1 MERLRHK
8 NTEQVILILL
18 DSKNRLIH
26 DKVLSLGTVNAS
38 LISPREILIYALREE
53 AGGIMLL
60 HNHPSGDPTPSKQDI
75 IMTRRIKEVSDLI
88 DIPLIDHIVIGDK
101 RYTSFK
107 QKGLL

>member
-1 MERLRHK
+1 M
-8 NTEQVILILL
+8 
-18 DSKNRLIH
+18 
-26 DKVLSLGTVNAS
+26 LGSDFGGGVPGHTVTDAVCFNQCTVNAS